1 MRSDALVMIGLAL
14 VCGMAASVVVS
25 HWVDGPNTNAPAAP
39 TQTERI
45 YIAHLDIAAGQPLRP
60 DALRL
65 ETWDADRVP
74 QGAITRLDD
83 VTGKIS
89 RSAIRRGIPIQS
101 VLLTAA
107 TPSPTMDPVPESAAP
122 AQTPP
127 TPPALTD
134 SPDEP
139 VAKAPPSR
147 EFAAQ
152 TTTDDATHLVNAG
165 SVAPQTPTIQAPA
178 ISTPAISTPAIP
190 APANT
195 APESPAP
202 EAGPMPLTPEPP
214 ATVAVDIPATPA
226 APPTTVAEATPSAP
240 QPAVA
245 PNLEPAAPTEA
256 PANPTPPIAA
266 TEPREESPETP
277 ITAHAAPERFPR
289 PANARAAATIS
300 DDGWVRTRRTADT
313 DASCDGKS
321 TADSKK
327 TPLSPPTSPS
337 PPVAR
342 RPVQATP
349 SENMGTR

>member
-25 HWVDGPNTNAPAAP
+25 HWADGPNTIAPAAP
-39 TQTERI
+39 TRTERI

-65 ETWDADRVP
+65 ETWDMDRVP

-122 AQTPP
+122 AQTPS
-127 TPPALTD
+127 TSPALTD

-152 TTTDDATHLVNAG
+152 TTTDDTTHLVNAG
-165 SVAPQTPTIQAPA
+165 PVAPQTPAIPA
-178 ISTPAISTPAIP
+178 PAISTPAIP
-190 APANT
+190 APAST

-202 EAGPMPLTPEPP
+202 EAGPTPLTPAPP
-214 ATVAVDIPATPA
+214 AAVAVDIPATPA
-226 APPTTVAEATPSAP
+226 APPTAVAEAIPSAP
-240 QPAVA
+240 PPALA
-245 PNLEPAAPTEA
+245 PNLEPTAPTEA

-266 TEPREESPETP
+266 TEPQGESLETP
-277 ITAHAAPERFPR
+277 ISAPAAPERFPR

-300 DDGWVRTRRTADT
+300 DDGWVRIRRAADAN
-313 DASCDGKS
+313 ASCEGKS

-327 TPLSPPTSPS
+327 TPLSPPPSPS

-342 RPVQATP
+342 RPVQTAP
-349 SENMGTR
+349 HENAGTR

>member
-25 HWVDGPNTNAPAAP
+25 HWADGPNTNVPAAP
-39 TQTERI
+39 TRTERI

-65 ETWDADRVP
+65 ETWDVDRVP

-127 TPPALTD
+127 TSPSLTD

-139 VAKAPPSR
+139 VAETPRSR
-147 EFAAQ
+147 EFAGQAA
-152 TTTDDATHLVNAG
+152 TDDATHLVNAG
-165 SVAPQTPTIQAPA
+165 SVAPQTPAIPAPA
-178 ISTPAISTPAIP
+178 TFPPTIPAPAIP
-190 APANT
+190 APANKAPANK

-202 EAGPMPLTPEPP
+202 EAGPTPLTPEPP

-226 APPTTVAEATPSAP
+226 APPTAVAEAVPSVP

-245 PNLEPAAPTEA
+245 ADLEPSAPVEL
-256 PANPTPPIAA
+256 PATPTPPIAA
-266 TEPREESPETP
+266 SEPREESPETP
-277 ITAHAAPERFPR
+277 ITTQAAPE
-289 PANARAAATIS
+289 
-300 DDGWVRTRRTADT
+300 
-313 DASCDGKS
+313 
-321 TADSKK
+321 
-327 TPLSPPTSPS
+327 LSLIHI
-337 PPVAR
+337 
-342 RPVQATP
+342 
-349 SENMGTR
+349 

>member
-14 VCGMAASVVVS
+14 VCGLAASVVVS
-25 HWVDGPNTNAPAAP
+25 HWVDGPNTNVPAAP
-39 TQTERI
+39 TRTERI

-107 TPSPTMDPVPESAAP
+107 TPSATMDPVPESAAP

-190 APANT
+190 APVST

-256 PANPTPPIAA
+256 PANPTPPPPQSAMTDGFALAA
-266 TEPREESPETP
+266 R
-277 ITAHAAPERFPR
+277 
-289 PANARAAATIS
+289 
-300 DDGWVRTRRTADT
+300 RTRRLPATAR
-313 DASCDGKS
+313 AQRIPRKRRSRRQRRH
-321 TADSKK
+321 
-327 TPLSPPTSPS
+327 
-337 PPVAR
+337 R
-342 RPVQATP
+342 RPSRVALFK
-349 SENMGTR
+349 

>member
-25 HWVDGPNTNAPAAP
+25 HWADGPNTIAPAAP
-39 TQTERI
+39 TRTERI

-65 ETWDADRVP
+65 ETWDMDRVP

-122 AQTPP
+122 AQTPS
-127 TPPALTD
+127 TSPALTD

-165 SVAPQTPTIQAPA
+165 PVAPQTPA
-178 ISTPAISTPAIP
+178 IPTPAISTPAIP

-214 ATVAVDIPATPA
+214 ATVAVEIPATPA
-226 APPTTVAEATPSAP
+226 APPTAIAEAIPSAP

-245 PNLEPAAPTEA
+245 PNLEPTAPTEA

-266 TEPREESPETP
+266 TEPQGESLETP
-277 ITAHAAPERFPR
+277 ISAPAAPERFPR

-300 DDGWVRTRRTADT
+300 DDGWVRIRRAADAN
-313 DASCDGKS
+313 ASCEGKS

-327 TPLSPPTSPS
+327 TPLAPPPSPS

-342 RPVQATP
+342 RPVQTAP
-349 SENMGTR
+349 HENAGTR